1 MPDLLIV
8 GSGSAGV
15 AAAIEAAQ
23 RGAEVAV
30 VEGGTLGGTC
40 VNVGCVPSKT
50 LLRAAESYHRARSSP
65 FAGVKPGAATL
76 DFGAVIEQKDA
87 LVTELRQH
95 KYADVLDGL
104 GVKVL
109 HAQARFDEAGHLTL
123 DGEPLAAGRILLATG
138 AEASLPPI
146 PGLRDA
152 EPWTYVEALSPDAL
166 PERLLVIGAGAIGL
180 ELAQAYARLG
190 SRVSVLEALP
200 RIAPAEDE
208 QLAAALHT
216 TLTEE
221 GIELVTGA
229 RVERVGR
236 SENGEYR
243 ATFTQAERSRTL
255 TGDRLLIATGRAART
270 RTLALEHAGVRLAP
284 TGAIEVDDTLATS
297 NPRVYAAGDAAGL
310 PQFVYVAAHS
320 GRVAARNALGDA
332 TPLDLTALPRVTFT
346 DPALAAVG
354 LTEREARAS
363 HGDDVRVGILP
374 MNQVPR
380 ALAAFDTRG
389 LIKLVVGGDGAV
401 LGVHILAPEA
411 GDLLQEGILAVKYE
425 LNYRDL
431 IDTFHPYLTGAEGLR
446 LAAQTL
452 DTDVAQLSCCA

>member
-1 MPDLLIV
+1 VPDLLIV

-270 RTLALEHAGVRLAP
+270 RTLAL
-284 TGAIEVDDTLATS
+284 
-297 NPRVYAAGDAAGL
+297 
-310 PQFVYVAAHS
+310 
-320 GRVAARNALGDA
+320 
-332 TPLDLTALPRVTFT
+332 
-346 DPALAAVG
+346 
-354 LTEREARAS
+354 
-363 HGDDVRVGILP
+363 
-374 MNQVPR
+374 
-380 ALAAFDTRG
+380 
-389 LIKLVVGGDGAV
+389 
-401 LGVHILAPEA
+401 
-411 GDLLQEGILAVKYE
+411 
-425 LNYRDL
+425 
-431 IDTFHPYLTGAEGLR
+431 
-446 LAAQTL
+446 
-452 DTDVAQLSCCA
+452 

>member
-1 MPDLLIV
+1 
-8 GSGSAGV
+8 
-15 AAAIEAAQ
+15 
-23 RGAEVAV
+23 
-30 VEGGTLGGTC
+30 
-40 VNVGCVPSKT
+40 
-50 LLRAAESYHRARSSP
+50 
-65 FAGVKPGAATL
+65 
-76 DFGAVIEQKDA
+76 
-87 LVTELRQH
+87 
-95 KYADVLDGL
+95 
-104 GVKVL
+104 
-109 HAQARFDEAGHLTL
+109 
-123 DGEPLAAGRILLATG
+123 
-138 AEASLPPI
+138 
-146 PGLRDA
+146 
-152 EPWTYVEALSPDAL
+152 
-166 PERLLVIGAGAIGL
+166 
-180 ELAQAYARLG
+180 
-190 SRVSVLEALP
+190 
-200 RIAPAEDE
+200 
-208 QLAAALHT
+208 
-216 TLTEE
+216 
-221 GIELVTGA
+221 
-229 RVERVGR
+229 
-236 SENGEYR
+236 
-243 ATFTQAERSRTL
+243 
-255 TGDRLLIATGRAART
+255 
-270 RTLALEHAGVRLAP
+270 VRLAP